1 MNMKS
6 RLKALE
12 VRRTDAPAMVLLIA
26 SGEGAPRACVQKATG
41 TEWIAAAQGEGEDDF
56 RERLA
61 AMHRPAPVVR
71 LDADC
76 VLL

>member
-6 RLKALE
+6 RLTALE

-26 SGEGAPRACVQKATG
+26 SGDGTPRACAQKTTG
-41 TEWIAAAQGEGEDDF
+41 LEWITAARDESEDDF

-61 AMHRPAPVVR
+61 ATHRPAPVVR